1 MAVRYFVP
9 TSCRLCCV
17 NIFRMQP
24 AKTIQVAR
32 RHPVLRT
39 ALGLIA
45 GALLFL
51 AVIQSLTVTVAW
63 WRNELQAMHAAD
75 WFWILLLPVLIGI
88 YLRFFSIF
96 RSDCR
101 ACLPDDHGTQ
111 RGPRAP

>member
-1 MAVRYFVP
+1 
-9 TSCRLCCV
+9 
-17 NIFRMQP
+17 MQP
-24 AKTIQVAR
+24 AKTIQTAR
-32 RHPVLRT
+32 RHPVLRVV
-39 ALGLIA
+39 LGLIA

-88 YLRFFSIF
+88 YFRCFSIF
-96 RSDCR
+96 RPDCR
-101 ACLPDDHGTQ
+101 ACLPEARRTP